1 MSTLFDVHSVCKY
14 MLKFLKIELHFGWG
28 KNSTNMPINFIGLS
42 NNISKT
48 KPEQL
53 LHLFEE
59 FFSVL
64 GIFVVEG
71 GKYMALFLWLHSLY
85 ETS

>member
-48 KPEQL
+48 RTARTIVA
-53 LHLFEE
+53 FED
-59 FFSVL
+59 FFYSWK
-64 GIFVVEG
+64 FVVEG